1 MSIADNKQVVLDFFA
16 AGERGD
22 IEACLALLADDV
34 SWTNIGTTDF
44 SGTYAGKE
52 AVVDDLIGPLFA
64 QLRDGISS
72 TIENLV
78 AQGDV
83 VVVQSSGKAR
93 TLDGV
98 PYDNS
103 YCQVMRIREGRICSV
118 KEYFDTELA
127 ARVLRRA

>member
-34 SWTNIGTTDF
+34 TWTNVGTTDF
-44 SGTYAGKE
+44 SGTYAGKQ
-52 AVVDDLIGPLFA
+52 AVMQDLIGPLFA
-64 QLRDGISS
+64 QLEDGISS
-72 TIENLV
+72 TMENLV
-78 AQGDV
+78 AEGDV

-127 ARVLRRA
+127 ARALRRA

>member
-1 MSIADNKQVVLDFFA
+1 MSITDNKQVVLDFFA

-22 IEACLALLADDV
+22 MEACLALLSDDV
-34 SWTNIGTTDF
+34 TWTNIGTTDF
-44 SGTYAGKE
+44 SGTYAGKD
-52 AVVDDLIGPLFA
+52 AVMHDLIGPLFA
-64 QLRDGISS
+64 QLEDGIWS

-78 AQGDV
+78 AEGDV
-83 VVVQSSGKAR
+83 VVVQSGAKAR

-98 PYDNS
+98 PHDNF
-103 YCQVMRIREGRICSV
+103 YCQGIRIQEGKICSV

>member
-34 SWTNIGTTDF
+34 TWTNVGTTDF
-44 SGTYAGKE
+44 SGTYAGKQ
-52 AVVDDLIGPLFA
+52 AVMQDLIGPLFA
-64 QLRDGISS
+64 QLEDGISS

-78 AQGDV
+78 AEGDV

-98 PYDNS
+98 PYDNT

-127 ARVLRRA
+127 ARALRRA

>member
-127 ARVLRRA
+127 TRVLRRE